1 MNYSGWE
8 LNFFDRSNYFR
19 KYQYNLIKK
28 YLGKKILEVGPGSG
42 EFADKYFIN
51 KKKLFLTEL
60 NTTLRN
66 KLKKKFINKHHVKI
80 LGKKINNIKNSF
92 DTICYLD
99 VIEHIK
105 EDEIEIMNAL
115 KKIKKNGHLVIIV
128 PAKQLL
134 YSNYDKS
141 IGHFRRYEKKFFIN
155 LTKKNNL
162 NRIKLSY
169 FDSIGFFFLIINKII
184 NPKKNNKLSI
194 VTFIWDLLIP
204 LSILIDKLTFNTI
217 GKSLI
222 CVFKK
227 K

>member
-42 EFADKYFIN
+42 EFANKYFIN

-66 KLKKKFINKHHVKI
+66 KLKKKFKNKLHIKI

-105 EDEIEIMNAL
+105 EDEIEIINAL

-128 PAKQLL
+128 PANQLL

-141 IGHFRRYEKKFFIN
+141 IGHFRRYEKKYFIN

-162 NRIKLSY
+162 NLIKLSY
-169 FDSIGFFFLIINKII
+169 FDSIGFFFLIVNKIL
-184 NPKKNNKLSI
+184 NPKKNNNLSI
-194 VTFIWDLLIP
+194 VTTIWNLLVP
-204 LSILIDKLTFNTI
+204 LSILIDKLTFNTF

-227 K
+227 R

>member
-42 EFADKYFIN
+42 EFANKYFIN

-115 KKIKKNGHLVIIV
+115 KKIKKKWSFSNNCSSKTAFIF
-128 PAKQLL
+128 QL
-134 YSNYDKS
+134 
-141 IGHFRRYEKKFFIN
+141 
-155 LTKKNNL
+155 
-162 NRIKLSY
+162 
-169 FDSIGFFFLIINKII
+169 
-184 NPKKNNKLSI
+184 
-194 VTFIWDLLIP
+194 
-204 LSILIDKLTFNTI
+204 
-217 GKSLI
+217 
-222 CVFKK
+222 
-227 K
+227 